1 MPLLLIL
8 EDNPADVRRA
18 ADFGRLAGFTE
29 IEISGFASG
38 ARLYLEKRMSEK
50 SPLPDAIVVDLDLGL
65 ESGFELL
72 RFWHG
77 TAGLRAIPVII
88 WTIMGDHEREICRL
102 FGVQRFVPKVY
113 GSQELLKALDAILS
127 ESGDERV
134 QRPA

>member
-1 MPLLLIL
+1 MIL

-18 ADFGRLAGFTE
+18 ADFGRRAGFTE

-50 SPLPDAIVVDLDLGL
+50 APLPDAIVVDLDLGL

-77 TAGLRAIPVII
+77 TAELRAIPVII

-102 FGVQRFVPKVY
+102 FGVQRFVSKVD
-113 GSQELLKALDAILS
+113 GSHDLLEALGAILA
-127 ESGDERV
+127 ESGD
-134 QRPA
+134 QRAELPA